1 MFDGMRKYT
10 EEERRQKNAER
21 YKKRNADPV
30 LHQQELARKREYR
43 QRKKE
48 LVAQA
53 AELRKFEQNTRRT
66 IRYSFQKL
74 GLKMPIKT
82 EEILGC
88 SLAEFKEYIV
98 SKWKPWMSWNNYG
111 VLVAGESEKGWDC
124 DHIIPVRTVITMEDA
139 IRLNHYT
146 NFQPLCSRLNRHIKR
161 GSLDFT
167 E

>member
-1 MFDGMRKYT
+1 MRKYT
-10 EEERRQKNAER
+10 EEEKKQRNADRYRR
-21 YKKRNADPV
+21 RNADPV
-30 LHQQELARKREYR
+30 KHQEELARKREYR

-53 AELRKFEQNTRRT
+53 AELRKFEQNTRRA

-74 GLKMPIKT
+74 GLKMPMKT

-98 SKWKPWMSWNNYG
+98 AKWKPWMSWDNYG
-111 VLVAGESEKGWDC
+111 VLVAGESEKGWDV
-124 DHIIPVRTVITMEDA
+124 DHIIPIGSATTLEDA

-161 GSLDFT
+161 GRLDYS